1 MEEIVVDDELKM
13 SFKWG
18 EDESSGQGPL
28 DVLLQLIAKSKVEIM
43 DVELSVI
50 TEQFLEYIQNME
62 KVDMDLSSSFVE
74 EAARLIEIKSKK
86 LLPKP
91 EEDDENV
98 EDDPEYLYKLRLYE
112 YKVYKE
118 KCEELA
124 KMESNA
130 RFYKKPDDDASKY
143 RIIIKDMQLEQLL
156 DALSGIMYRVNKKE
170 EKKTAKEIKKELFT
184 VEMKVA
190 QIKDAL
196 LLSDKVRFTDLFG
209 GMATKEEVITTF
221 MALLEL
227 LKLQIIKVEQN
238 EAFCDIDITR
248 ADNRRLT
255 EVLLWYGS
263 GPASCMSRRPVFG
276 SCERFENFIVSDKN
290 LQKYEKT

>member
-248 ADNRRLT
+248 AD
-255 EVLLWYGS
+255 
-263 GPASCMSRRPVFG
+263 MFG
-276 SCERFENFIVSDKN
+276 QSNNNSIDDGIVVESQNGIDA
-290 LQKYEKT
+290 YEDSANNDNNES

>member
-1 MEEIVVDDELKM
+1 
-13 SFKWG
+13 
-18 EDESSGQGPL
+18 
-28 DVLLQLIAKSKVEIM
+28 
-43 DVELSVI
+43 
-50 TEQFLEYIQNME
+50 
-62 KVDMDLSSSFVE
+62 
-74 EAARLIEIKSKK
+74 
-86 LLPKP
+86 
-91 EEDDENV
+91 
-98 EDDPEYLYKLRLYE
+98 
-112 YKVYKE
+112 
-118 KCEELA
+118 
-124 KMESNA
+124 
-130 RFYKKPDDDASKY
+130 
-143 RIIIKDMQLEQLL
+143 MQLEQLL

-248 ADNRRLT
+248 ADK
-255 EVLLWYGS
+255 
-263 GPASCMSRRPVFG
+263 FG
-276 SCERFENFIVSDKN
+276 QSNNNSIDDGIVVESQNGIDAN
-290 LQKYEKT
+290 EDSANNDNNES

>member
-248 ADNRRLT
+248 ADK
-255 EVLLWYGS
+255 
-263 GPASCMSRRPVFG
+263 FG
-276 SCERFENFIVSDKN
+276 QPNNNSIDDGIVVEPQNEIDANEDSANNDN
-290 LQKYEKT
+290 NES

>member
-248 ADNRRLT
+248 ADK
-255 EVLLWYGS
+255 
-263 GPASCMSRRPVFG
+263 FG
-276 SCERFENFIVSDKN
+276 QSNNNSIDDGIVVESQNEIDAN
-290 LQKYEKT
+290 EDSANNDNNES

>member
-86 LLPKP
+86 LLPKL
-91 EEDDENV
+91 EDDDEDV

-130 RFYKKPDDDASKY
+130 RFYKRPDDDASKY

-238 EAFCDIDITR
+238 EAFCDIDIAR
-248 ADNRRLT
+248 ADK
-255 EVLLWYGS
+255 
-263 GPASCMSRRPVFG
+263 FG
-276 SCERFENFIVSDKN
+276 QSNNSSIDDGIVVESQNETDAN
-290 LQKYEKT
+290 EDSANNDNNES